1 MPQVLR
7 PVVAGNWKMNNGPAA
22 TRDFFGAFL
31 GAYAPRNDRT
41 VLFFPPA
48 LSLPAAVEATR
59 PRKDIGLGV
68 QNVYWEPKG
77 AFTGEISAPMARDA
91 GATYVL
97 VGHSER
103 RHVFGESDQDVA
115 RKVKAVFDAGLTP
128 VVCVGELLEERKA
141 GRVDEVNLRQLGA
154 VLDAISKE
162 QAASM
167 IVAYEPVWA
176 IGTGVNATPED
187 AAAAHGTLRRRLVEW
202 LGRTAGSAVP
212 ILYGGSVKPDN
223 AAALLAA
230 QDVDGLLVGG
240 ASLDPAGFARIAA
253 ARGRLDSPRQTGELY

>member
-1 MPQVLR
+1 MPPLR
-7 PVVAGNWKMNNGPAA
+7 KPVIAGNWKMHNGPAA
-22 TRDFFGAFL
+22 TREFFSAFL

-41 VLFFPPA
+41 VIFFPPA
-48 LSLPAAVEATR
+48 LSLTTAVQATSAR
-59 PRKDIGLGV
+59 PDIGLGV

-77 AFTGEISAPMARDA
+77 AFTGEISAPMAREA
-91 GATYVL
+91 GAQYVL

-115 RKVKAVFDAGLTP
+115 RKVKAVFDAALTP

-141 GRVDEVNLRQLGA
+141 GRVDEVNLRQLNA
-154 VLDAISKE
+154 VLHAISQE
-162 QAASM
+162 QAAALL
-167 IVAYEPVWA
+167 VAYEPVWA
-176 IGTGVNATPED
+176 IGTGVVATPED
-187 AAAAHGTLRRRLVEW
+187 AAAAHGTLRKRLTEH
-202 LGRTAGSAVP
+202 LGPTLARAVP

-230 QDVDGLLVGG
+230 SDVDGLLVGG

-253 ARGRLDSPRQTGELY
+253 APWSP